1 MRVFVTGATGN
12 IGSKVVKDL
21 IAAGHQVIGLYRSE
35 EKAAALAA
43 TGAEPYR
50 GSIADPDS
58 LKDAAARSDGVIH
71 LAFNHDF
78 SRFVQ
83 NCEDDRGVIAALG
96 SVLAGSD
103 RPLIVTSGTGIANSV
118 PGEPAREDNPIVG
131 SDTHPR
137 AASEEA
143 AAAVAADGVNV
154 SVVRLPQVHDP
165 VTQGLIT
172 PAIEMYRAKGVCA
185 YVGEGLNRW
194 PAAHVLDVARLYRL
208 AIERAEPNAK
218 YHAVAEEGV
227 PMRAI
232 AEAIGRRLN
241 LPVKSVARDE
251 VQDIFGW
258 LAMFA
263 GLDMPASSEQ
273 TRKTLG
279 WQPTGPGLIA
289 DLERLHMAED

>member
-21 IAAGHQVIGLYRSE
+21 IAAGHQVIGLCRSDDR
-35 EKAAALAA
+35 APALAA
-43 TGAEPYR
+43 TGAEVYR

-58 LKDAAARSDGVIH
+58 LKDGAARSDGVIH

-83 NCEDDRGVIAALG
+83 NCEDDRRVIQALG

-103 RPLIVTSGTGIANSV
+103 RPLVVTSGTPIANTV
-118 PGEPAREDNPIVG
+118 PGQPAKEDNATVG
-131 SDTHPR
+131 SNVHPR
-137 AASEEA
+137 AATEEA
-143 AAAVAADGVNV
+143 AAVVAKTGVNV

-165 VTQGLIT
+165 ITQGLIT
-172 PAIEMYRAKGVCA
+172 PAIALYRDKGACA
-185 YVGEGLNRW
+185 YVGDGLNRW

-208 AIERAEPNAK
+208 AIERAEPGAK

-227 PMRAI
+227 RMRDI

-241 LPVKSVARDE
+241 LPVKSISQSETQAF
-251 VQDIFGW
+251 FGW

-263 GLDMPASSEQ
+263 GHDMPASSAQ
-273 TRKTLG
+273 TRKKLD
-279 WQPTGPGLIA
+279 WEPTGPGLIA
-289 DLERLHMAED
+289 DLDRLVIA